1 MRISDWSADVC
12 SSDLFIVAG
21 FDAPFRRVINLR
33 DFELAARAFDQLEI
47 LLLIESGAAAVA
59 ILLRLD
65 LSLGRQQRMHAWCQ
79 LFVHTTEITAAGG
92 EFAVLVLR
100 RQSAE
105 DKDGV
110 LAGFL
115 LPASREAECMSRQ
128 KR

>member
-59 ILLRLD
+59 IPLRLD
-65 LSLGRQQRMHAWCQ
+65 LSLGRHQRQHACCQ
-79 LFVHTTEITAAGG
+79 LFVHTLAITAAGG
-92 EFAVLVLR
+92 ADR
-100 RQSAE
+100 
-105 DKDGV
+105 KGV
-110 LAGFL
+110 V
-115 LPASREAECMSRQ
+115 
-128 KR
+128 